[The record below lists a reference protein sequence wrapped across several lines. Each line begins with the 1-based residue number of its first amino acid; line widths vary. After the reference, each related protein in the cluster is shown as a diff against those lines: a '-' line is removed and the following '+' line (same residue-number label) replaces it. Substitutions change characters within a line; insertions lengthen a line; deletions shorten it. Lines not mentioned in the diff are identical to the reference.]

1 MFHAPTTTT
10 NAQMAASA
18 PLLRRLPATR
28 SALVRAAE
36 EGARRAQQ
44 DLQVDERRPVLDV
57 PQVELDPLG
66 PGEPRPA
73 VDLRP
78 ARDARPDVEP
88 VTLPLVVL
96 VDLITERRPRPDD
109 RHVAAHNVP
118 ELWQLVQRQ
127 PAQDPAGTRDPRV
140 AAVDRVPGAEP
151 LGADDHRAQLEELEV
166 EAVLADA
173 RLPVENGPA
182 VLELDRERGNG
193 QERARDDEPGPR
205 DRDVRGS
212 LHRGRLSP
220 RVRLGWR
227 PGARVSPSELAR
239 ARPGGLGGR
248 GPRHT
253 GVAVMVDEH
262 P

>member
-28 SALVRAAE
+28 PALVRAAE

-57 PQVELDPLG
+57 PEVELDPLG
-66 PGEPRPA
+66 PGELRPA

-78 ARDARPDVEP
+78 AGDARPDVEAVP
-88 VTLPLVVL
+88 LPLVVL
-96 VDLITERRPRPDD
+96 VDLVPERRPRPDD
-109 RHVAAHNVP
+109 RHVAAHDVP
-118 ELWQLVQRQ
+118 ELRQLVQRQ
-127 PAQDPAGTRDPRV
+127 PTQDPAGTRDPRV
-140 AAVDRVPGAEP
+140 SAVDGVPGAEP

-173 RLPVENGPA
+173 RLPVEHGPT

-193 QERARDDEPGPR
+193 QQRARDDKAAAGNRNVERP
-205 DRDVRGS
+205 VQRG
-212 LHRGRLSP
+212 
-220 RVRLGWR
+220 
-227 PGARVSPSELAR
+227 
-239 ARPGGLGGR
+239 
-248 GPRHT
+248 
-253 GVAVMVDEH
+253 
-262 P
+262 